1 LPCHGI
7 GKSVINADVEPSS
20 SRPCFQGGEHLSEQ
34 STAEKSLKKNSL
46 LDKVAIVTGGTR
58 GIGRAIVLAVCEE
71 GADCAFTYSSDSTAA
86 EALAQEVRLTGRRPL
101 PVQLDVRDFEGAK
114 TLVEQVKQV
123 YGRLDI
129 LVNNA
134 GITKDKS
141 LMTMSKEDWSDVIDT
156 DLTGVF
162 NTTRACIITF
172 LKQKRGNI
180 VNISS
185 VSGIHPLPGQVNYA
199 AAKAGV
205 IGFTK
210 SLAKEV
216 APYNIRV
223 NAVAPGFID
232 TEMTAGFSEK
242 TREKFLN
249 LIPLHR
255 FGTAEEVAKT
265 VLFLLG
271 DESKYIT
278 GQAVQLDG
286 GLGI

>member
-1 LPCHGI
+1 M
-7 GKSVINADVEPSS
+7 
-20 SRPCFQGGEHLSEQ
+20 
-34 STAEKSLKKNSL
+34 
-46 LDKVAIVTGGTR
+46 
-58 GIGRAIVLAVCEE
+58 CEE
-71 GADCAFTYSSDSTAA
+71 GADCAFTYSRNSAAA
-86 EALAQEVRLTGRRPL
+86 ESLSEEIHRIGRRSL

-114 TLVEQVKQV
+114 ALVETVKTEFGQ
-123 YGRLDI
+123 LDI

-141 LMTMSKEDWSDVIDT
+141 LMMMGQEDWSDVIDT
-156 DLTGVF
+156 NLTGVF
-162 NTTRACIITF
+162 NTTRACIISF
-172 LKQKRGNI
+172 LKQKSGNI

-185 VSGIHPLPGQVNYA
+185 VSGIHPLAGQVNYA

-223 NAVAPGFID
+223 NAVAPGFIS
-232 TEMTAGFSEK
+232 TEMTAELGEK
-242 TREKFLN
+242 ARDKFLK
-249 LIPLHR
+249 LIPLQR
-255 FGTAEEVAKT
+255 FGTPDEVAKV

-271 DESKYIT
+271 DLSRYIT
-278 GQAVQLDG
+278 GQTIQLDG

>member
-1 LPCHGI
+1 M
-7 GKSVINADVEPSS
+7 
-20 SRPCFQGGEHLSEQ
+20 R
-34 STAEKSLKKNSL
+34 KNSL

-58 GIGRAIVLAVCEE
+58 GIGRAIVLALCEE
-71 GADCAFTYSSDSTAA
+71 GADCAFTCSSNPSAA
-86 EALAQEVRLTGRRPL
+86 ETLAEEIRRIGRRPL
-101 PVQLDVRDFEGAK
+101 PIQLDVRDYEGAIK
-114 TLVEQVKQV
+114 LVERVKQEF
-123 YGRLDI
+123 GRLDI

-141 LMTMSKEDWSDVIDT
+141 LMMMSKEDWSDVIDT
-156 DLTGVF
+156 NLTGVF

-172 LKQKRGNI
+172 LKQKSGNI

-185 VSGIHPLPGQVNYA
+185 VSGIHPLAGQVNYA

-223 NAVAPGFID
+223 NAVAPGFVD
-232 TEMTAGFSEK
+232 TDMTSAFGEK
-242 TREKFLN
+242 TRGKFLN
-249 LIPLHR
+249 MIPLKR
-255 FGTAEEVAKT
+255 FGTADEVAKT

-271 DESKYIT
+271 DESQYIT
-278 GQAVQLDG
+278 GQALQLDG

>member
-1 LPCHGI
+1 
-7 GKSVINADVEPSS
+7 V
-20 SRPCFQGGEHLSEQ
+20 
-34 STAEKSLKKNSL
+34 KKNSL
-46 LDKVAIVTGGTR
+46 LDKVVIVTGGTR

-71 GADCAFTYSSDSTAA
+71 GADCAFTYSSNRSAA
-86 EALAQEVRLTGRRPL
+86 ETLADDVRRMGRRPL
-101 PVQLDVRDFEGAK
+101 PIQLDVRDYEGAIK
-114 TLVEQVKQV
+114 LVEQVKQEF
-123 YGRLDI
+123 GRLDI

-141 LMTMSKEDWSDVIDT
+141 LMMMNKEDWYDVIDT
-156 DLTGVF
+156 NLTGVF

-172 LKQKRGNI
+172 LKQKSGNI

-216 APYNIRV
+216 APYNVRV
-223 NAVAPGFID
+223 NAVAPGFVD
-232 TEMTAGFSEK
+232 TEMTSAFGEK
-242 TREKFLN
+242 TRGKFLN
-249 LIPLHR
+249 MIPLKR
-255 FGTAEEVAKT
+255 FGTADEVAKT

-271 DESKYIT
+271 DESQYIT
-278 GQAVQLDG
+278 GQTLQLDG

>member
-1 LPCHGI
+1 VK
-7 GKSVINADVEPSS
+7 KS
-20 SRPCFQGGEHLSEQ
+20 
-34 STAEKSLKKNSL
+34 SL

-71 GADCAFTYSSDSTAA
+71 GADCAFTYSRDRNAA
-86 EALAQEVRLTGRRPL
+86 EALAQEVRRIGRRAL

-114 TLVEQVKQV
+114 ALVEQVKQV
-123 YGRLDI
+123 FGRLDI

-141 LMTMSKEDWSDVIDT
+141 LMMMNKEDWTDVIDT
-156 DLTGVF
+156 NLTGVF

-172 LKQKRGNI
+172 LKQKSGNI

-232 TEMTAGFSEK
+232 TEMTAAFGEK

-249 LIPLHR
+249 MIPLRR

-271 DESKYIT
+271 DESQYLT

>member
-1 LPCHGI
+1 MRENVL
-7 GKSVINADVEPSS
+7 
-20 SRPCFQGGEHLSEQ
+20 R
-34 STAEKSLKKNSL
+34 
-46 LDKVAIVTGGTR
+46 DKVAIVTGGTR
-58 GIGRAIVLAVCEE
+58 GIGRSIILALCRE
-71 GADCAFTYSSDSTAA
+71 GADCAFTYAKDGSIAGS
-86 EALAQEVRLTGRRPL
+86 LAREVRNLGRRAMPF
-101 PVQLDVRDFEGAK
+101 QLDVREFEGTK
-114 TLVEQVKQV
+114 LFIEEVKQEF
-123 YGRLDI
+123 GRLDI

-134 GITKDKS
+134 GITRDKS
-141 LMTMSKEDWSDVIDT
+141 LMMMDKNDWTEVIDT

-172 LKQKRGNI
+172 LKQKSGNI
-180 VNISS
+180 VNVSS

-232 TEMTAGFSEK
+232 TDMTAGFGEK
-242 TREKFLN
+242 YKEKVMKM
-249 LIPLHR
+249 IPLDR
-255 FGTAEEVAKT
+255 FGAPDEVSQA
-265 VLFLLG
+265 VVFLLS
-271 DESKYIT
+271 DKSRYIT
-278 GQAVQLDG
+278 GEVLQIDG